1 MMSPRSLASGL
12 SILVLSVMATGAA
25 QRTEVPSL
33 AAADRFA
40 AKVLAIEAA
49 GPGSGTG
56 RTERASEVELE
67 SYVLY
72 GLRDQITVQLNTV
85 DLTLLPGELH
95 AAVDM
100 VVTSD
105 LTQAHPVVGPLF
117 EGRHGVTFE
126 GSFEG
131 RGGRGRFV
139 LEGVKVDGLP
149 VPVFLVKALLGS
161 LDEPVDLDEPFDLP
175 IGIEAVTLGRGSVS
189 AVY

>member
-1 MMSPRSLASGL
+1 MASLRSLASGL
-12 SILVLSVMATGAA
+12 SILVFVMAAGAA
-25 QRTEVPSL
+25 QRAEAPSP

-40 AKVLAIEAA
+40 AKVLTIESA
-49 GPGSGTG
+49 GSGSGTG

-72 GLRDQITVQLNTV
+72 GLRDQITVRLDTV
-85 DLTLLPGELH
+85 DLTLLPGEVQ

-100 VVTSD
+100 VVTTD
-105 LTQAHPVVGPLF
+105 LSQAHPVVGPLF
-117 EGRHGVTFE
+117 EGTHKVAFE

-131 RGGRGRFV
+131 RGGRGRFA

-161 LDEPVDLDEPFDLP
+161 LDEPVDLDAPFDLP
-175 IGIEAVTLGRGSVS
+175 IGIEAVTLARGSLV

>member
-1 MMSPRSLASGL
+1 MTSPRSLVCGL
-12 SILVLSVMATGAA
+12 SILMFVVVAGAA
-25 QRTEVPSL
+25 QRTETPSP
-33 AAADRFA
+33 AASNRFA

-49 GPGSGTG
+49 QYGSGTG
-56 RTERASEVELE
+56 RMERASEVELE

-72 GLRDQITVQLNTV
+72 GLRDEITVRLDTV
-85 DLTLLPGELH
+85 DLTLVPG
-95 AAVDM
+95 AVRGVVDM

-105 LTQAHPVVGPLF
+105 LTGTHSVVGPLF
-117 EGRHGVTFE
+117 EGSHRVAFE

-131 RGGRGRFV
+131 RSGRGRFV

-161 LDEPVDLDEPFDLP
+161 LDEPVDLDAPFDLP
-175 IGIEAVTLGRGSVS
+175 IGIEEVTLSRGNVA